1 MKPRYGFPDI
11 HLAGWAFFA
20 CFLGTLIVVDSSYA
34 ASIARGEGVFA
45 KGVLAHLACVG
56 LGLGLAWL
64 LSRIGPSVW
73 SKLGWLAYTLAFV
86 SAVVLVF
93 LFGVEQN
100 SAKSWI
106 EIQGIRLQPSEFAKV
121 GLIAFL
127 ASVLARR
134 PEFQPTGR
142 LGGTARYLDHV
153 VVPGFV
159 RFVPFLFA
167 LGLAGWVALEDL
179 GTGSIM
185 VAIVLAMMFVGNV
198 RLTSLAALTAVLV
211 VGAIGAVRMEDYRW
225 QRFAR
230 HYERWADHNV
240 SDIGY
245 QTTQSELALAQ
256 GGIFGVGLG
265 DGRLKHILPA
275 ATNDFVFG
283 TIGEEV
289 GLVGGLIA
297 MGVLAAL
304 AWRFLKVARL
314 APDAYGTM
322 FCTGMAAWIAVQSS
336 VNILMATG
344 AIPAIGVPLPFFSA
358 GGSSVLALW
367 MGIGIAMGSLRQP
380 AAKKVA
386 KEAKQAPKH
395 PIGALAR

>member
-45 KGVLAHLACVG
+45 KGVLVHLLCVG
-56 LGLGLAWL
+56 LGIGLAWA
-64 LSRIGPSVW
+64 LSRIGPQVW
-73 SKLGWLAYTLAFV
+73 SRLGWLAYVLAFV
-86 SAVVLVF
+86 SAVVLVI

-106 EIQGIRLQPSEFAKV
+106 EIRDVRFQPSEFAKV

-134 PEFQPTGR
+134 PEFRPTGR
-142 LGGTARYLDHV
+142 LGGMARYLDHIV
-153 VVPGFV
+153 MPGV
-159 RFVPFLFA
+159 RRFIPFAFA

-179 GTGSIM
+179 GTGAIM
-185 VAIVLAMMFVGNV
+185 VSIVLVMMFVGNV
-198 RLTSLAALTAVLV
+198 RMTSLVALTTVLL
-211 VGAIGAVRMEDYRW
+211 VGAFAAVRMEDYRW

-230 HYERWADHNV
+230 HAARWEDQNV
-240 SDIGY
+240 SDMGY
-245 QTTQSELALAQ
+245 QTTQSEVALAQ
-256 GGIFGVGLG
+256 GGLTGVGIG

-283 TIGEEV
+283 TIGEEA
-289 GLVGGLIA
+289 GLIGGLITI
-297 MGVLAAL
+297 GVLAAL
-304 AWRFLKVARL
+304 VWRFLFVARH
-314 APDAYGTM
+314 APDSYGTM
-322 FCTGMAAWIAVQSS
+322 FCTGMATWIAVQSS

-386 KEAKQAPKH
+386 NEAKPGAKH